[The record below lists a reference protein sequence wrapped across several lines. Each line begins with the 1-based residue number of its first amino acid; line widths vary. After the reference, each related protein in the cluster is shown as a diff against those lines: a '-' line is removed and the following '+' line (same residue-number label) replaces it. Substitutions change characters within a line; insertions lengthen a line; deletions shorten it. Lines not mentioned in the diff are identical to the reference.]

1 MTETINGI
9 PTSKTLSDIF
19 NVVCNSSLDNPVKT
33 KQLILLTGLNERQLR
48 DAINTLRFMYGVPIG
63 AVRGTKKNGYY
74 LINTQDSLL
83 ETIAPIR
90 SQARE
95 ELKLIRKLTTNYN
108 EWKEV
113 QQQWLLTHLTS
124 LNTLY

>member
-19 NVVCNSSLDNPVKT
+19 SVVCNSSLDNPVKT

-74 LINTQDSLL
+74 LINTQDALL

-95 ELKLIRKLTTNYN
+95 ELKLIRKLTTNFN

>member
-48 DAINTLRFMYGVPIG
+48 DAINTLRFMYIG

-74 LINTQDSLL
+74 LINTQDALL

-95 ELKLIRKLTTNYN
+95 ELKLIRKLTTNFN

>member
-19 NVVCNSSLDNPVKT
+19 NVICNSSLDNPVKT

-74 LINTQDSLL
+74 LINTQDALL

-95 ELKLIRKLTTNYN
+95 ELKLIRKLTTNFN

>member
-63 AVRGTKKNGYY
+63 AVRGTKKNG
-74 LINTQDSLL
+74 
-83 ETIAPIR
+83 
-90 SQARE
+90 
-95 ELKLIRKLTTNYN
+95 
-108 EWKEV
+108 
-113 QQQWLLTHLTS
+113 
-124 LNTLY
+124 

>member
-19 NVVCNSSLDNPVKT
+19 NVVCNSSLNNPVKT

-74 LINTQDSLL
+74 LINNQDALL
-83 ETIAPIR
+83 ETIAPIK
-90 SQARE
+90 SQVRE
-95 ELKLIRKLTTNYN
+95 ELKLIRKLSTNFN

-113 QQQWLLTHLTS
+113 QQQ
-124 LNTLY
+124 

>member
-74 LINTQDSLL
+74 LINNQDALL

-95 ELKLIRKLTTNYN
+95 ELKLIRKLTTNFN

>member
-74 LINTQDSLL
+74 LINTQDALL

-95 ELKLIRKLTTNYN
+95 ELKLIRKLTTNFN